1 MKQTKTKDL
10 QGLSALDLTKKA
22 GEAREQLFTLRLR
35 KATRQL
41 EDTSGLR
48 ALRRDIA
55 RFKTLAGRA
64 AAPKAAATAPK
75 AAAPAKK
82 AAAPKT
88 STAKKGKS

>member
-10 QGLSALDLTKKA
+10 QGLSKADFDKKIS
-22 GEAREQLFTLRLR
+22 EAQESLFKLKLQ

-41 EDTSGLR
+41 EDSSGLR

-55 RFKTLAGRA
+55 RFKTLAARS
-64 AAPKAAATAPK
+64 TK

-82 AAAPKT
+82 AVAAK
-88 STAKKGKS
+88 